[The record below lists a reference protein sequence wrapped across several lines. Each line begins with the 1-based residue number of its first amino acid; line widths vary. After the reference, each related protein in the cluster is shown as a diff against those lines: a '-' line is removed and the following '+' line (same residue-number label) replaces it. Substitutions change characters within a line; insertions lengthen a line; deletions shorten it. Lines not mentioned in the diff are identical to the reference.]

1 MTGRL
6 SGLKASLKADREQP
20 PAAAAPPRE
29 EEAPRKSTRAKA
41 RENKRAVVGYFSPEL
56 QRTLNVMAVS
66 RVTART
72 RVGTKQ
78 VAAHFPEDV
87 AWQLRALAVD
97 RKTTVQNLMAEALND
112 LFAKYGKPE
121 VAPVEREERGS

>member
-1 MTGRL
+1 MSKRPNLAAIAAAAGSTR
-6 SGLKASLKADREQP
+6 RTPE
-20 PAAAAPPRE
+20 PAAAP
-29 EEAPRKSTRAKA
+29 
-41 RENKRAVVGYFSPEL
+41 AVPEL
-56 QRTLNVMAVS
+56 SEAAGRTGP
-66 RVTART
+66 RT

-112 LFAKYGKPE
+112 LFAKYGRPE
-121 VAPVEREERGS
+121 IAPIERERGSP

>member
-1 MTGRL
+1 MSRRPNL
-6 SGLKASLKADREQP
+6 AAI
-20 PAAAAPPRE
+20 AAAAG
-29 EEAPRKSTRAKA
+29 STR
-41 RENKRAVVGYFSPEL
+41 
-56 QRTLNVMAVS
+56 RTIETPPSVQPVEAAAEPAS
-66 RVTART
+66 RPTPPRT

-97 RKTTVQNLMAEALND
+97 RKTTVQNLLAEALND

-121 VAPVEREERGS
+121 VAPMERRSA

>member
-1 MTGRL
+1 MSKRPNLAAIAAAGGSTRHAPEMT
-6 SGLKASLKADREQP
+6 AA
-20 PAAAAPPRE
+20 PAAAQPPEITGRAAP
-29 EEAPRKSTRAKA
+29 
-41 RENKRAVVGYFSPEL
+41 
-56 QRTLNVMAVS
+56 
-66 RVTART
+66 RT

-97 RKTTVQNLMAEALND
+97 RKTTVQNLVAEALND

-121 VAPVEREERGS
+121 VAPVDHKRRSA